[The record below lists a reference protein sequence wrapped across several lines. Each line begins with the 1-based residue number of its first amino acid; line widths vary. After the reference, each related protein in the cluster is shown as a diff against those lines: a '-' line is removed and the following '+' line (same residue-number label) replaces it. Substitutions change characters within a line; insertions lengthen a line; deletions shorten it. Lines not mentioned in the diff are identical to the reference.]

1 MSAQDSDMTLTDD
14 SIPPA
19 VDESPTADEVAPSDL
34 PGSPLP
40 PPPPPPSDGSF
51 TFEYRRAKRRPIRAA
66 ALIAT
71 CALAGGASAWGV
83 IEWRAPE
90 VPSGGVSFVNTAA
103 GNPPVGDDSF
113 DLHSL
118 LDQVMPAVLAV
129 AVSSRVD
136 GQLQPVSAGSG
147 VVISADG
154 LVLTNAH
161 VVDPTDTLGE
171 PIDDMVITVKM
182 ADGTVRSAEVLG
194 RSPAYDVALL
204 QLQDTS
210 NLTPLALADSSA
222 LQVGDRVV
230 AIGNALD
237 LGDEPTVSTGIIS
250 ALGRSLEVTAG
261 VTLHDLIQTDAAIN
275 YGNSG
280 GALVNNRGEL
290 VGINSAGIPNAQNVG
305 FAISVGTV
313 QPLLERLKAGEQIDA
328 APIGFI
334 GITLN
339 ETPDGLRILD
349 VGDDTPAD
357 AAGLQPDDM
366 LRSVDGTPV
375 ATSEQLGTVLR
386 RLGPGAAVEVVVER
400 DGSDVTVTMTLA
412 ERPAD

>member
-1 MSAQDSDMTLTDD
+1 MTMTDD
-14 SIPPA
+14 STPSA
-19 VDESPTADEVAPSDL
+19 VDETTTVPTDADNSPF
-34 PGSPLP
+34 P
-40 PPPPPPSDGSF
+40 PPVLPTPTGDETTSW
-51 TFEYRRAKRRPIRAA
+51 YRYSRPRPFRAV
-66 ALIAT
+66 ALVTA
-71 CALAGGASAWGV
+71 CAVAGGGAAWGV
-83 IEWRAPE
+83 IEWRAPQ
-90 VPSGGVSFVNTAA
+90 VPTAGVSFVNTAA
-103 GNPPVGDDSF
+103 ANPPAGDDSF

-118 LDQVMPAVLAV
+118 LDQVMPAVLAI
-129 AVSSRVD
+129 AISSRVD
-136 GQLQPVSAGSG
+136 GQLEQVAAGSG

-161 VVDPTDTLGE
+161 VVDPTDSLGNR
-171 PIDDMVITVKM
+171 IDDMVITVKM

-204 QLQDTS
+204 QLDDAS
-210 NLTPLALADSSA
+210 GLTPLSLADSTG

-261 VTLHDLIQTDAAIN
+261 ITLHDLIQTDAAIN
-275 YGNSG
+275 HGNSG

-305 FAISVGTV
+305 FAISVGTI

-349 VGDDTPAD
+349 VGDGTPAD
-357 AAGLQPDDM
+357 SAGLQADDY
-366 LRSVDGTPV
+366 LRSVDGTPIS
-375 ATSEQLGTVLR
+375 TSEQLGVVLR
-386 RLGPGAAVEVVVER
+386 RLGPGAEVEVTVER

>member
-19 VDESPTADEVAPSDL
+19 VDETPIADDATDL
-34 PGSPLP
+34 TPGSPLP
-40 PPPPPPSDGSF
+40 PPPPPVLPTDARAD
-51 TFEYRRAKRRPIRAA
+51 ERRRRPVRAV

-90 VPSGGVSFVNTAA
+90 VPTAGVSFVNTAA
-103 GNPPVGDDSF
+103 GNPPAGDDSF

-136 GQLQPVSAGSG
+136 GELQPVSAGSG

-161 VVDPTDTLGE
+161 VVDPTDTFGE

-204 QLQDTS
+204 QLDDTTG
-210 NLTPLALADSSA
+210 LTPLALADSSA

-290 VGINSAGIPNAQNVG
+290 IGINSAGIPNAQNVG

-328 APIGFI
+328 APVGFI
-334 GITLN
+334 GITLD

-349 VGDDTPAD
+349 VGDGTPAD
-357 AAGLQPDDM
+357 GAGLQSDDV
-366 LRSVDGTPV
+366 LRTVDGTPV
-375 ATSEQLGTVLR
+375 ATSEQLGVVLR
-386 RLGPGAAVEVVVER
+386 RLGPGADVEIVVDR
-400 DGSDVTVTMTLA
+400 DGSEVTVTMTLA
-412 ERPAD
+412 ERPVD

>member
-19 VDESPTADEVAPSDL
+19 VDETPIADDTTDL
-34 PGSPLP
+34 TPGSPLP
-40 PPPPPPSDGSF
+40 PPPPPVLPTDAR
-51 TFEYRRAKRRPIRAA
+51 TDERRRRPVRAV

-90 VPSGGVSFVNTAA
+90 VPTAGVSFVNTAA
-103 GNPPVGDDSF
+103 GNPPAGDDSF

-161 VVDPTDTLGE
+161 VVDPTDSLGE

-182 ADGTVRSAEVLG
+182 ANGTVRSAEVLG

-328 APIGFI
+328 APVGFI
-334 GITLN
+334 GITLD

-349 VGDDTPAD
+349 VGDGTPAD
-357 AAGLQPDDM
+357 GAGLQSDDV
-366 LRSVDGTPV
+366 LRTVDGTPV
-375 ATSEQLGTVLR
+375 ATSEQLGVVLR
-386 RLGPGAAVEVVVER
+386 RLGPGADVEIVVDR
-400 DGSDVTVTMTLA
+400 DGSEVTVTMTLA

>member
-1 MSAQDSDMTLTDD
+1 MTMTDD
-14 SIPPA
+14 STTPA
-19 VDESPTADEVAPSDL
+19 VDETAGLAPSDL
-34 PGSPLP
+34 SGSPLP
-40 PPPPPPSDGSF
+40 PPPPPTDGSIAF
-51 TFEYRRAKRRPIRAA
+51 VYQRARRRPVRAA
-66 ALIAT
+66 ALITA

-90 VPSGGVSFVNTAA
+90 VPAGGVSFVSTAA
-103 GNPPVGDDSF
+103 ANPPAGDDSF
-113 DLHSL
+113 DLHAL
-118 LDQVMPAVLAV
+118 LDQVMPAVLAIEI
-129 AVSSRVD
+129 SSRID
-136 GQLQPVSAGSG
+136 GQLQPVAAGSG

-161 VVDPTDTLGE
+161 VVDPTDASGQT
-171 PIDDMVITVKM
+171 IADMVITVKM
-182 ADGTVRSAEVLG
+182 ADGTVRSAQVLG

-204 QLQDTS
+204 QLDDTTG
-210 NLTPLALADSSA
+210 LTPLALADSEG

-250 ALGRSLEVTAG
+250 ALGRSLEVSAG

-275 YGNSG
+275 HGNSG

-290 VGINSAGIPNAQNVG
+290 VGINSAGIPDAQNIG
-305 FAISVGTV
+305 FAISVGTIA
-313 QPLLERLKAGEQIDA
+313 PLIERLKAGEQIDA

-339 ETPDGLRILD
+339 ETPEGLRILEVSD
-349 VGDDTPAD
+349 GTPAD
-357 AAGLQPDDM
+357 TAGLQPDDY
-366 LRSVDGTPV
+366 LRSVDGTAV
-375 ATSEQLGTVLR
+375 STSEQLGSVLR
-386 RLGPGAAVEVVVER
+386 RLGPGAEVEVVVER

>member
-1 MSAQDSDMTLTDD
+1 MTDD
-14 SIPPA
+14 STPPA
-19 VDESPTADEVAPSDL
+19 VDETASPAEVA
-34 PGSPLP
+34 GSPLP
-40 PPPPPPSDGSF
+40 PPPPPTDGSW
-51 TFEYRRAKRRPIRAA
+51 TFEYRRARRRPVRAV
-66 ALIAT
+66 ALVAT

-83 IEWRAPE
+83 IERRAPE
-90 VPSGGVSFVNTAA
+90 VPTAGVSFVSTAA
-103 GNPPVGDDSF
+103 ANPPAGDDSF
-113 DLHSL
+113 DLHAL
-118 LDQVMPAVLAV
+118 LDQVMPAVLAIEI
-129 AVSSRVD
+129 SSRVD
-136 GQLQPVSAGSG
+136 GQLQPVAAGSG

-161 VVDPTDTLGE
+161 VVDPTDSFGQT
-171 PIDDMVITVKM
+171 IDDMVITVKM
-182 ADGTVRSAEVLG
+182 ADGTVRSAQVLG

-204 QLQDTS
+204 QLDDTS
-210 NLTPLALADSSA
+210 DLTPLSLADSSA

-250 ALGRSLEVTAG
+250 ALGRSLEVSAG

-275 YGNSG
+275 HGNSG

-290 VGINSAGIPNAQNVG
+290 VGINSAGIPDAQNVG
-305 FAISVGTV
+305 FAISVGTI

-339 ETPDGLRILD
+339 ETPEGLRILEISD
-349 VGDDTPAD
+349 GSPAD
-357 AAGLQPDDM
+357 DAGLQPDDY

-375 ATSEQLGTVLR
+375 STSEQLGVVLR
-386 RLGPGAAVEVVVER
+386 RLGPGAEVEVVVER
-400 DGSDVTVTMTLA
+400 DGVDVTVTMTLA
-412 ERPAD
+412 ERPAN